1 MTPEELAALAAA
13 ERSEQATEDTGSFE
27 AIFNNVMNIP
37 TAGRDVYT
45 NWLANRWREAASNWA
60 LSSSDQLNRVA
71 VMDNDA
77 GSPTFG
83 QQKFT
88 EEPVLD
94 AEGKPTGEMK
104 KKLTW
109 DLGERVGESFEE
121 YMTRLKDSTELFGGT
136 SQGQDR
142 RPAGY
147 AAGAFGGMNDPIGTA
162 VHPEGRGNANFRL
175 NQLSGMGGNEQRG
188 VFESLSKLLSG
199 SGISG
204 SQVGNEA
211 FLNASENRFGRR
223 GAAAVRDRI
232 FNRNEALEYDRAR
245 LAGDYGQNDSF
256 LNTRLSE
263 LRQRYGF

>member
-13 ERSEQATEDTGSFE
+13 ERSAQATEDTGSFE

-71 VMDNDA
+71 VMDNDPS
-77 GSPTFG
+77 SPTYG

-88 EEPVLD
+88 EEAVLD
-94 AEGKPTGEMK
+94 AEGNATDEMK
-104 KKLTW
+104 KNLTW

-136 SQGQDR
+136 SQGNNR
-142 RPAGY
+142 MPVGYAGY
-147 AAGAFGGMNDPIGTA
+147 GNGMTDPVGTA
-162 VHPEGRGNANFRL
+162 VDPAGRGNANFRL
-175 NQLSGMGGNEQRG
+175 NQLSGMGGDEQRG
-188 VFESLSKLLSG
+188 VFESLSRLLSG

-223 GAAAVRDRI
+223 GAAAVGDRI